1 LEHFSNE
8 LVKFLNFY
16 KSIKMK
22 IITVAHQK
30 GGVGK
35 TTLALNLAACFKDD
49 LRVGLLDTDVQ
60 GSLSG
65 LVDML
70 EGIELIP
77 FNNDLASLRTVEKDI
92 LIIDTPPYLTNQLP
106 ALFEASDFVLV
117 PSKVGFLDVM
127 AVRATIQMLKEV
139 QTRKKELKAAIVL
152 NMVKPRTNMNDEIR
166 EILKDYDIPVLK
178 TAISDRVSY
187 SRSPIMSG
195 VFAGDDD
202 KAKAEIT
209 ALADEIFSFLEL

>member
-1 LEHFSNE
+1 
-8 LVKFLNFY
+8 
-16 KSIKMK
+16 MK
-22 IITVAHQK
+22 IIAVAHQK

-65 LVDML
+65 LKDML

-77 FNNDLASLRTVEKDI
+77 FDSDLSRLRQVEKDI

-106 ALFEASDFVLV
+106 ALFEAADFVLV

-139 QTRKKELKAAIVL
+139 QTRKKDLKAAIVL

-187 SRSPIMSG
+187 ARSPIMSG

-202 KAKAEIT
+202 KAKTEII
-209 ALADEIFSFLEL
+209 ALADEILTFLDL

>member
-1 LEHFSNE
+1 
-8 LVKFLNFY
+8 
-16 KSIKMK
+16 MK

-65 LVDML
+65 LMDML

-77 FNNDLASLRTVEKDI
+77 FNNDLASLRAVEKDI

-187 SRSPIMSG
+187 ARSPIMSG
-195 VFAGDDD
+195 VFAGDDE
-202 KAKAEIT
+202 KAKTEIT

>member
-1 LEHFSNE
+1 
-8 LVKFLNFY
+8 
-16 KSIKMK
+16 MK

-77 FNNDLASLRTVEKDI
+77 FNNDLASLRGIEKDI

>member
-1 LEHFSNE
+1 
-8 LVKFLNFY
+8 
-16 KSIKMK
+16 MK

-139 QTRKKELKAAIVL
+139 QTRKKDLKAAIVL

-195 VFAGDDD
+195 VFAGDDH
-202 KAKAEIT
+202 KAKSEIT

>member
-1 LEHFSNE
+1 
-8 LVKFLNFY
+8 
-16 KSIKMK
+16 MK

-127 AVRATIQMLKEV
+127 AVRATIQMLKAV
-139 QTRKKELKAAIVL
+139 QARKKELKAAIVL

-178 TAISDRVSY
+178 TSISDRVSY

-195 VFAGDDD
+195 VFASDDE
-202 KAKAEIT
+202 KAKTEIT
-209 ALADEIFSFLEL
+209 ALADEIFEFLEL

>member
-1 LEHFSNE
+1 
-8 LVKFLNFY
+8 
-16 KSIKMK
+16 MK
-22 IITVAHQK
+22 IITIAHQK

-65 LVDML
+65 LMDML

-77 FNNDLASLRTVEKDI
+77 FNNDLSSLRSVEKDI

-127 AVRATIQMLKEV
+127 AVRATIQMLKV
-139 QTRKKELKAAIVL
+139 AQARKKDLKAAIVL

-187 SRSPIMSG
+187 ARSPIMSG
-195 VFAGDDD
+195 VFASDDD
-202 KAKAEIT
+202 KAKSEIT
-209 ALADEIFSFLEL
+209 ALADEIFSFLDL

>member
-1 LEHFSNE
+1 
-8 LVKFLNFY
+8 
-16 KSIKMK
+16 MK

-77 FNNDLASLRTVEKDI
+77 FNNDLSGLRGINKDI

-139 QTRKKELKAAIVL
+139 QARKKDLKAAIVL

-202 KAKAEIT
+202 KAKSEIT

>member
-1 LEHFSNE
+1 
-8 LVKFLNFY
+8 
-16 KSIKMK
+16 MK

-77 FNNDLASLRTVEKDI
+77 FNNDLASLRAVEKDI

-178 TAISDRVSY
+178 TSISDRVSY

-195 VFAGDDD
+195 VFAGDDE
-202 KAKAEIT
+202 KAKTEIT

>member
-1 LEHFSNE
+1 
-8 LVKFLNFY
+8 
-16 KSIKMK
+16 MK

-77 FNNDLASLRTVEKDI
+77 FNNDLASLRGIDKDI

-127 AVRATIQMLKEV
+127 AVRATIQMLQAV
-139 QTRKKELKAAIVL
+139 QARKKDLKAAIVL

-178 TAISDRVSY
+178 TTISDRVSY

-195 VFAGDDD
+195 VFASDDE
-202 KAKAEIT
+202 KAKSEIT

>member
-1 LEHFSNE
+1 
-8 LVKFLNFY
+8 
-16 KSIKMK
+16 MK

-65 LVDML
+65 LMDML

-77 FNNDLASLRTVEKDI
+77 FNNDLAQLRTIEKDI

-139 QTRKKELKAAIVL
+139 QGRKKELKAAIVL

-187 SRSPIMSG
+187 ARSPIMSG

-202 KAKAEIT
+202 KAKSEIT

>member
-1 LEHFSNE
+1 
-8 LVKFLNFY
+8 
-16 KSIKMK
+16 MK
-22 IITVAHQK
+22 IITIAHQK

-77 FNNDLASLRTVEKDI
+77 FNNDLSGLRAIEKDI

-127 AVRATIQMLKEV
+127 AVRATIEMLKEV

-178 TAISDRVSY
+178 TSISDRVSY
-187 SRSPIMSG
+187 ARSPIMSG

>member
-1 LEHFSNE
+1 M
-8 LVKFLNFY
+8 
-16 KSIKMK
+16 MK

-77 FNNDLASLRTVEKDI
+77 FNNDLASLRGIDKDI

-127 AVRATIQMLKEV
+127 AVRATIQMLQAV
-139 QTRKKELKAAIVL
+139 QARKKDLKAAIVL

-195 VFAGDDD
+195 VFASDDE
-202 KAKAEIT
+202 KAKTEIT

>member
-1 LEHFSNE
+1 
-8 LVKFLNFY
+8 
-16 KSIKMK
+16 MK

-65 LVDML
+65 LMDML

-77 FNNDLASLRTVEKDI
+77 FNNDLSGLRGIDKDI

-139 QTRKKELKAAIVL
+139 QTRKKDLKAAIVL

-178 TAISDRVSY
+178 TSISDRVSY
-187 SRSPIMSG
+187 ARSPIMSG

-202 KAKAEIT
+202 KAKSEIT

>member
-1 LEHFSNE
+1 
-8 LVKFLNFY
+8 
-16 KSIKMK
+16 MK

-65 LVDML
+65 LMDML

-77 FNNDLASLRTVEKDI
+77 FNNDLSGLRGIDKDI

-187 SRSPIMSG
+187 ARSPIMSG
-195 VFAGDDD
+195 VFAGDDE
-202 KAKAEIT
+202 KAKTEIT

>member
-1 LEHFSNE
+1 
-8 LVKFLNFY
+8 
-16 KSIKMK
+16 MK
-22 IITVAHQK
+22 IITIAHQK

-77 FNNDLASLRTVEKDI
+77 FNNDLSSLRAVEKDI

-127 AVRATIQMLKEV
+127 AVRATIKLLKEV
-139 QTRKKELKAAIVL
+139 QTRKKDLKAAIVL
-152 NMVKPRTNMNDEIR
+152 NMVKPRTNMNNEIR

-202 KAKAEIT
+202 KAKSEIT

>member
-1 LEHFSNE
+1 
-8 LVKFLNFY
+8 
-16 KSIKMK
+16 MK

-139 QTRKKELKAAIVL
+139 QGRKKDLKAAIVL

-178 TAISDRVSY
+178 TSISDRVSY

-195 VFAGDDD
+195 VFAGDDE
-202 KAKAEIT
+202 KAKTEIT